1 MSDENEPPKSSHSL
15 FSAFAGLALLFAVAG
30 GVWYFVMVKP
40 AETVA
45 QSAMARVERFLGG
58 LMGGQGTITRDDSS
72 SVLKVTDVGEIALM
86 EFEIKVSKDMVHEQ
100 VALAVL
106 TSKKRL
112 RMDGKFKVKVGYDI
126 TGGLSVGY
134 DEEGRAFIQGLKGPE
149 ILSAEMVSV
158 KTVED
163 TSGLWNKVNKKDR
176 DALVNQLR
184 LQAIRD
190 IKEGGMLEQMSG
202 LMEQNMKAMLGVE
215 DILVREESVLP

>member
-1 MSDENEPPKSSHSL
+1 MSSEKEIPKASKGR
-15 FSAFAGLALLFAVAG
+15 FSTFAGLALLIAVAG
-30 GVWYFVMVKP
+30 AVWYFVMIKP
-40 AETVA
+40 AESVA
-45 QSAMARVERFLGG
+45 NSAMARVERFLGG
-58 LMGGQGTITRDDSS
+58 IMGGQGTITRNDSS
-72 SVLKVTDVGEIALM
+72 SVLKVSDVGEIALM

-134 DEEGRAFIQGLKGPE
+134 DEEGRAFIQGLKGPQV
-149 ILSAEMVSV
+149 LSAEMVSV

-163 TSGLWNKVNKKDR
+163 TSGLWNKVDKRDR

-190 IKEGGMLEQMSG
+190 VKEGGMLEQMNS
-202 LMEQNMKAMLGVE
+202 LMEENMKAMLGVE
-215 DILVREESVLP
+215 DIVVQDELVLP

>member
-1 MSDENEPPKSSHSL
+1 M
-15 FSAFAGLALLFAVAG
+15 
-30 GVWYFVMVKP
+30 
-40 AETVA
+40 
-45 QSAMARVERFLGG
+45 
-58 LMGGQGTITRDDSS
+58 
-72 SVLKVTDVGEIALM
+72 
-86 EFEIKVSKDMVHEQ
+86 
-100 VALAVL
+100 
-106 TSKKRL
+106 
-112 RMDGKFKVKVGYDI
+112 KVGYDI